1 MSGFYLLSKDDY
13 SICRNSAAVNICGFC
28 SPDSA
33 DFSLQESVIFLEING
48 SMVYHNIMSI

>member
-33 DFSLQESVIFLEING
+33 DFSVQESVIFLEING
-48 SMVYHNIMSI
+48 

>member
-13 SICRNSAAVNICGFC
+13 SISAAVNICGFC

-48 SMVYHNIMSI
+48 